1 MPQLPQPECP
11 TILNAKAV
19 AEFTQKEERRDYI
32 GASLIGHPCAR
43 HIWYRYHGY
52 PSEPFDAETLWRF
65 ADGHRTEAL
74 VIERLRQVPGVQI
87 WNEGPDGK
95 QLGFRALG
103 GKFGGSVD
111 GIIKGLVQAPKT
123 PHVLEVKCVGE
134 KGFAEFKKLV
144 FEYGE
149 KRALEQWNEGYYSQ
163 AQVYL
168 KYFNLDRHYLVVALS
183 GGRDMAACRTE
194 FNPEYAERLVDKA
207 DRILQATSEPA
218 RVSEKA
224 DYYICKWCPFKEIC
238 HGKKEN
244 SPTGE

>member
-1 MPQLPQPECP
+1 MVAIPQVECP

-32 GASLIGHPCAR
+32 GASLIGHPCSR

-65 ADGHRTEAL
+65 ADGHRTEEL
-74 VIERLRQVPGVQI
+74 VIERLKQVPGVQI
-87 WNEGPDGK
+87 WDKQPDGS
-95 QLGFRALG
+95 QYGFRALG
-103 GKFGGSVD
+103 GKFGGHLD

-144 FEYGE
+144 FELGE
-149 KRALEQWNEGYYSQ
+149 KRALEQWRYEYYCQ
-163 AQVYL
+163 AQIYL
-168 KYFNLDRHYLVVALS
+168 HYFKLDRHYLVVALA

-194 FNPEYAERLVDKA
+194 YNPELAEKLIDKA
-207 DRILQATSEPA
+207 DKILQSKAEPA
-218 RVSEKA
+218 RISDKSDFYQCRFCA
-224 DYYICKWCPFKEIC
+224 FKKEC
-238 HGKKEN
+238 HGI
-244 SPTGE
+244 

>member
-1 MPQLPQPECP
+1 
-11 TILNAKAV
+11 LNAKAV

-52 PSEPFDAETLWRF
+52 PSEPFDA
-65 ADGHRTEAL
+65 D
-74 VIERLRQVPGVQI
+74 
-87 WNEGPDGK
+87 
-95 QLGFRALG
+95 
-103 GKFGGSVD
+103 KFGGHVD

-149 KRALEQWNEGYYSQ
+149 KRALEQWNSSYYSQ
-163 AQVYL
+163 AQVYMR
-168 KYFNLDRHYLVVALS
+168 YFNLDRHYLVVALA

-194 FNPEYAERLVDKA
+194 FNPEYAEKLVDKA
-207 DRILQATSEPA
+207 ERILQATTEPA
-218 RVSEKA
+218 RVSDKP
-224 DYYICKWCPFKEIC
+224 DFYQCRWCPFKEIC

-244 SPTGE
+244 PPTGE